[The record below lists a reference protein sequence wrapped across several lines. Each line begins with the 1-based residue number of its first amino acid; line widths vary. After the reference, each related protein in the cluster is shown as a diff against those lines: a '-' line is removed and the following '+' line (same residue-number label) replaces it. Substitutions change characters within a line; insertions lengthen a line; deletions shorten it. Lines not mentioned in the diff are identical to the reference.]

1 MRLPRPDLKEL
12 VEKDKGHYCDGVETR
27 VCVKVVAVADF
38 PTRFGKFN
46 IVAFYNNHDEKEH
59 VAVVRG
65 DFSKKENVPVR
76 LHSECLT
83 GDALG
88 SLRCDCRDQLM
99 TALSMIGRMRTGIL
113 IYLRQEGRGIGLLNK
128 LRAYQLQDH
137 GCDTF
142 EANRALGF
150 PDDQRDFSIAAHILR
165 TLKVR
170 SVRLITNNPK
180 KIEALERH
188 GIKVSGR
195 IPVAIPPNVHN
206 LRYLRTKMEKSGHF
220 LQDVMTKKGHGGRKG
235 RSSLSVKGR

>member
-12 VEKDKGHYCDGVETR
+12 IGTDKRHYCEGVESR

-38 PTRFGKFN
+38 PTRFGKFD
-46 IVAFYNNHDEKEH
+46 IIAFYNNHDQKEH

-99 TALSMIGRMRTGIL
+99 TALSMIGRMRMGIL

-195 IPVAIPPNVHN
+195 IPVVIPPNVHN
-206 LRYLRTKMEKSGHF
+206 LRYLRTKMEKSGH
-220 LQDVMTKKGHGGRKG
+220 LLHEVMATNGSKGRKG
-235 RSSLSVKGR
+235 HKKS